1 MSTSSIPFKKFC
13 NKAAF
18 FSAVSFMIFIP
29 SSTALMN
36 IFIFL
41 TLVFTLLAG
50 NLRKSLLMVLNN
62 PVSRAA
68 LILFAFL
75 SLSISWSI
83 VDEIDQALGVLKKY
97 NELWYLALMLPLF
110 NSNNRRQIGINAYLV
125 SMAIVLI
132 GVYLVFF
139 EIILPINYT
148 IKGHEQHFT
157 VDGGFASHVITN
169 ILMAFAMFISA
180 QKSILTKSFWRIPYL
195 VFFGFSFYYVL
206 FISPGTSG
214 QILALS
220 LLLLLIIQYTG
231 VRAALFIPLL
241 FFFISIIAIST
252 ESNSIRFAVDKM
264 QVRYHHLVSTDTAG
278 NNTRPRIFIHALKLI
293 PHHPFFGSGVGSYE
307 TNFMTNEPEFYEV
320 TTTAKRNPH
329 NEFLMIT
336 VQIGVLGLLLLLY
349 MMYKQASSTDKI
361 KDREYRYIA
370 QGLVLL
376 IIIGCM
382 GNSMILDSREG
393 HFWAFFSA
401 LLFSNLGKSSAD
413 KNESR

>member
-1 MSTSSIPFKKFC
+1 MSSSRLSFTKFS

-18 FSAVSFMIFIP
+18 FCAVSFMVFIP

-50 NLRKSLLMVLNN
+50 NLKSSIQLVLQN

-83 VDEIDQALGVLKKY
+83 VDQIDEALGVLKKY

-110 NSNNRRQIGINAYLV
+110 NSDIRRQIGINAYLI

-139 EIILPINYT
+139 EIILPIQYT

-157 VDGGFASHVITN
+157 VNGGFASHVITN
-169 ILMAFAMFISA
+169 ILMAFAMYISA
-180 QKSILTKSFWRIPYL
+180 HKSILSKSFWKILYI

-206 FISPGTSG
+206 FISQGTSG
-214 QILALS
+214 QVLALA
-220 LLLLLIIQYTG
+220 LLLLLIFQYTG
-231 VRAALFIPLL
+231 SRAALFIPIL
-241 FFFISIIAIST
+241 FFTIIIIALSS
-252 ESNSIRFAVDKM
+252 ESNSIRFAIDKI

-278 NNTRPRIFIHALKLI
+278 NNTRPRIYIHALKLI
-293 PHHPFFGSGVGSYE
+293 PNNPIIGSGVGSYE
-307 TNFMTNEPEFYEV
+307 TNFMTNEPEFYKV

-336 VQIGVLGLLLLLY
+336 VQTGILGLLLLIF
-349 MMYKQASSTDKI
+349 MMYKQASSANKI
-361 KDREYRYIA
+361 EDREYKYIA
-370 QGLVLL
+370 QGLVVL

-401 LLFSNLGKSSAD
+401 LLFSKLEEK
-413 KNESR
+413 